1 METNNV
7 CEPLISEILPGLFV
21 GGTDDWDTI
30 DQVQRLAQL
39 TEPVIYDSVAS
50 LYAFSAPMGWHVHE
64 MRFGFQDGPL
74 NDLSKQKVRE
84 IAQWLHGEW
93 KGGRRVLARC
103 QAGINRSCLTIA
115 LVLLQEGFSAEAAIE
130 LIRAKR
136 FSYALSNQHFV
147 QFIHDEEER
156 MNKGTLAA

>member
-1 METNNV
+1 MEMNNIY
-7 CEPLISEILPGLFV
+7 EPLTSEILPGLFV
-21 GGTDDWDTI
+21 GGTHDNDTV
-30 DQVQRLAQL
+30 DQVQRLALL

-74 NDLSKQKVRE
+74 TALSKQKVRE

-93 KGGRRVLARC
+93 KQGRRVLARC

-115 LVLLQEGFSAEAAIE
+115 LVLLHEGFSAEAAIE
-130 LIRAKR
+130 LIRVKR
-136 FSYALSNQHFV
+136 FSHALSNQHFV
-147 QFIHDEEER
+147 RFIYDEEER
-156 MNKGTLAA
+156 MEKGAIAA